1 MKKLLICCS
10 LVFLPALVFC
20 QDYPKMARDL
30 QARYKDDEALVLQS
44 SYTYEFSKGAKAPIK
59 VTLNKTE
66 KLLSLRYNE
75 TIHQTEWYDQ
85 NSQIEKFY
93 ASSSLKQKLDE
104 GNKFCGLYTSEG
116 LFYDDGKFC
125 TLQLKLKELGEVWD
139 VTSVKRID
147 DAKYLTTVY
156 FQENYPAN
164 EKKLTFVVPQDI
176 DIELREFYLTDYS
189 ITKTEKTD
197 GGKKVIEYI
206 AKDLK
211 PQKNEDLARGSQYS
225 NPHVLVILKSV
236 TQNGK
241 KTNVLSSP
249 QDLYAWYSSL
259 VGQLKPN
266 QQAFKTTVNALLQG
280 KKTDEEKIK
289 AIYYWVQDNIR
300 YIAFEDGIAGFK
312 PSEAQ
317 DVFEKRYGD
326 CKGMANLTK
335 EMLKVAGYDAR
346 LTWIGTRRIMYDH
359 SYPTLAANNHMIC
372 TVLLNGKKYY
382 LDATEKYIP
391 FGENAARIQDRSV
404 MIEDGDK
411 FIIDKVAV
419 SAKKADADQR
429 VMKATINGDNLIG
442 NIQVN
447 VTGEAKK
454 NFLYAYHYTKSEK
467 RDEYVSDFISSGNK
481 NVKTSGLTLPDL
493 NERSGPLNLNCEVVF
508 SGAVSSFNNEYYI
521 DLDPSKS
528 FKNWTIKDT
537 RQSDIDFGERIYK
550 KTSIEL
556 AIPAGFTVSHLPEK
570 VDINDPEFS
579 FSMQYAQV
587 GSKIIYTKEISIP
600 DGIIKKKS
608 FPRWNDAI
616 KKLAEG
622 YENQLILKK

>member
-266 QQAFKTTVNALLQG
+266 QQAFKTTVNALLQE